1 MWVGIL
7 LVVANPEEYSK
18 ESQSSL
24 KIQLSKR
31 RYVMDTK
38 FGTCVDC
45 ETGGI
50 AECPLF
56 ICMDENGF
64 VVVCCLVYVI
74 NNDLTILKCI
84 DRPTDNEN

>member
-1 MWVGIL
+1 
-7 LVVANPEEYSK
+7 
-18 ESQSSL
+18 
-24 KIQLSKR
+24 
-31 RYVMDTK
+31 MDTK